1 MEEADFYILLKREYF
16 WCRKHSF
23 SNNGR
28 RLRQSTRRNIS
39 SDAGPRLSEFD
50 NVTTL
55 SLVMIYEEI
64 QRCFGNN
71 DHVKVPWSYSPLSF
85 AMTNEF
91 KEMKR
96 FFCVFKVVS
105 KSRVWTAKLILF
117 SFLSLIPSWNVQ
129 PLVLQKRISRN
140 SDPWCMKFSNE
151 LLFYIIKRL
160 YFTLLI
166 FLLVYFS
173 SISQASAFFT
183 IRDNLK
189 NDLCLLKIPKL
200 LCIIHVPK
208 IKNIIV

>member
-28 RLRQSTRRNIS
+28 RLRQSARRNIS

-117 SFLSLIPSWNVQ
+117 FFPFIDSLVKRSLWCCKREFPVTVTPGVWNSQMNCYFISLSGFILH
-129 PLVLQKRISRN
+129 
-140 SDPWCMKFSNE
+140 C
-151 LLFYIIKRL
+151 
-160 YFTLLI
+160 
-166 FLLVYFS
+166 
-173 SISQASAFFT
+173 
-183 IRDNLK
+183 
-189 NDLCLLKIPKL
+189 
-200 LCIIHVPK
+200 
-208 IKNIIV
+208 